1 MMSESIKA
9 QYVLCLNG
17 SRIINKRTA
26 LFIDGVQAKGQAIRV
41 LAPPRGNW
49 CFVQC
54 EHAAKISHQGKL
66 SFDIGAVRNSQL
78 SSVMCF
84 HWLMLPLAV
93 AIGLIARVPVLYDE
107 YDHFEMNQLEGT
119 SFWLK
124 RRFFSLLVQWIHRV
138 CLPWVSL
145 VTCIHMDR
153 QTLKR
158 HLERWQPSVMEI
170 HNYPASAWRDSGRAR
185 SPAGRLCFVY
195 IGGVHKVKGVAAAA
209 DAFHL
214 LPESVRQ
221 NSELHIFGKGDP
233 DLIQRLR
240 SMSGVVVHNG
250 VTPEE
255 FRKFTANHVCCGLA
269 ILAGTPRY
277 SLVGTNCRKFFE
289 YLALGIPVI
298 ATRVG
303 EFPQIV
309 DGHRVGLLIDTDLN
323 PLQIAGQMQRLAED
337 KALFSEFS
345 RNASALMAEKEMTW
359 EHEWSRIESTG
370 IISPRRKAA

>member
-1 MMSESIKA
+1 MSESIESR
-9 QYVLCLNG
+9 YVLCLNG

-26 LFIDGVQAKGQAIRV
+26 LYIDGVQADGLAVRV
-41 LAPPRGNW
+41 LAPPRGKW

-66 SFDIGAVRNSQL
+66 SFDIGAVRNSTL

-84 HWLMLPLAV
+84 HWLMLPMAVVFGLA
-93 AIGLIARVPVLYDE
+93 ARVPVLYDE
-107 YDHFEMNQLEGT
+107 YDHFEMNQLEGN

-158 HLERWQPSVMEI
+158 RLERWQPSVMEI
-170 HNYPASAWRDSGRAR
+170 HNYPASAWHESGRGR
-185 SPAGRLCFVY
+185 SPAGKLCFVY
-195 IGGVHKVKGVAAAA
+195 IGGVHVVKGVGAAA
-209 DAFHL
+209 DAFQL
-214 LPESVRQ
+214 LPESVRR

-233 DLIQRLR
+233 TLIQRLR
-240 SMSGVVVHNG
+240 TMPGVTVHNG

-255 FRKFTANHVCCGLA
+255 FRRFTATHDCCGLA

-277 SLVGTNCRKFFE
+277 RLVGTNCRKFFE

-303 EFPQIV
+303 EFPEIV

-323 PLQIAGQMQRLAED
+323 PLQIACQMQRLSED
-337 KALFSEFS
+337 QALFSEFS
-345 RNASALMAEKEMTW
+345 CNALALMAKKEMTW

-370 IISPRRKAA
+370 IITPCRKAA